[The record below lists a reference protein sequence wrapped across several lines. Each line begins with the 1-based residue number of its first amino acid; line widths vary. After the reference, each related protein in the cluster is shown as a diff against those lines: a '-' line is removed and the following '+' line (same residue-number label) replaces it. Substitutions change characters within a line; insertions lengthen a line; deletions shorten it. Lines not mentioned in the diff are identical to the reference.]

1 MFYYTTGE
9 WTLDMLVWELF
20 AAMDRDAVPI
30 AVITERLDC
39 CLQTALKGLTA
50 AGKPGTGKV
59 PSPTA
64 HKPAIA
70 LKNFSMAR

>member
-1 MFYYTTGE
+1 M
-9 WTLDMLVWELF
+9 
-20 AAMDRDAVPI
+20 PI
-30 AVITERLDC
+30 AAITERLDC

-59 PSPTA
+59 PSATA